1 MSCQYSSRLRQNL
14 PIFEGTSNM
23 SVGKT
28 RSTDPRDYQD
38 LPQAIG
44 AMSKSFA
51 DGFVIPLHQ
60 HERDQLLYAT
70 SGIMRLRTEREAWI
84 VPRDGAVYIPAG
96 THHSISMH
104 GNVDMRTLY
113 IDTRENHKRPRALC
127 VLAVSN
133 LLRELVL
140 ALSEEPVVYDQNGR
154 GGLIAQMIELEI
166 GRARELSLN
175 VPLPKD
181 ARLQRLCAELL
192 ANPSDRKTL
201 DAWSEAAGAS
211 TRTLARLFEH
221 DLGMSFNRWRQR
233 IRFHNALEALSRD
246 EPIARVA
253 QQHGY
258 RSASAFSAAFGKVM
272 GVPPSKVAIKQY
284 VLPKEMF

>member
-1 MSCQYSSRLRQNL
+1 MFVDKMPNNSR
-14 PIFEGTSNM
+14 FEDVEYM
-23 SVGKT
+23 AVGET

-44 AMSKSFA
+44 AMSKKFA
-51 DGFVIPLHQ
+51 DGFVIPMHD

-70 SGIMRLRTEREAWI
+70 SGIMRLRTDREAWV
-84 VPRDGAVYIPAG
+84 VPRDGAVYIPAA
-96 THHSISMH
+96 TQHAISMH
-104 GNVDMRTLY
+104 GIVDMRTLY
-113 IDTRENHKRPRALC
+113 IDTRKTRGRPRALC
-127 VLAVSN
+127 VVAVSN

-140 ALSEEPVVYDQNGR
+140 ALSEEPILYEQDGR
-154 GGLIAQMIELEI
+154 GGVIAQLIELEI

-192 ANPSDRKTL
+192 ANPSDRRTL
-201 DAWSEAAGAS
+201 DAWSGAVGAS

-221 DLGMSFNRWRQR
+221 DLGMSFSRWRRR
-233 IRFHNALEALSRD
+233 IRFHNALEALSRGD
-246 EPIARVA
+246 PIALVA
-253 QQHGY
+253 QRHGY

-272 GVPPSKVAIKQY
+272 GGPPSKVAIKQ
-284 VLPKEMF
+284 